1 MRFIHLGLALGMS
14 LKFYTSVVKEL
25 KSKVRKF
32 YGRNHTLV
40 KVTRKKLVRGFF
52 CSPPILNRI
61 RKILLTEQNCTE
73 PSVK

>member
-40 KVTRKKLVRGFF
+40 KVTKKNWSGGFF
-52 CSPPILNRI
+52 ARPQS
-61 RKILLTEQNCTE
+61 
-73 PSVK
+73 